1 MKYSASV
8 NIEIGVQDDFQYIVT
23 PNVKRVLGEI
33 VSSVAAGVHSFSII
47 GTYGTGKSSFI
58 MALEKGLR
66 GKDTSLVSNRSVFFG
81 LDSFY
86 LLNIVG
92 EYASLQWLLANK
104 LNTENNN
111 ALDALKQ
118 YCKRAE
124 AKNKAVIIV
133 VDEFGKVLEHAA
145 KNNPEEE
152 LYFIQQFCEILND
165 HRRKAILLTTLH
177 QNFSSYSSKLSE
189 TQRQEWQ
196 KVKGRFKEIVF
207 SEPVEQLLYLASEQ
221 LDLKPEQKADE
232 ADFVSVYALA
242 KQCRFISDSFSE
254 DTARKLNPIDPL
266 AASCLTLAIQKYGQN
281 ERSLFSFL
289 TTNGQFSVLN
299 YLRKPH
305 QTYNLAD
312 VYDYAIYN
320 FYSEI
325 SQVNLESSGWSAI
338 KVALGRIESGIL
350 VDEFI
355 SDAQKAVKSIGLLSI
370 FGSSETSLNRE
381 ALEKYCQCALG
392 IRNADEVIRE
402 LERVKVIRY
411 ATYKSQYILFEGTDI
426 NIEAELLRAA
436 TMVPTPSAT
445 VDELRDYIK
454 PRIASASAAFY
465 SKGTPRYFSFI
476 VLNEPEAKVPDGDID
491 GFCELIFPLEGGCM
505 DQVKAISASSEEALL
520 FAVFNNVSDIVKHLH
535 EIKKL
540 QYIAEKVAV
549 DDQVAKRELLNI
561 QEFEKNCLNS
571 ALNDYLF
578 DGSGNVTWIFKGQE
592 CQIHS
597 KKDFNKLL
605 SAVCAKVYSGTPA
618 IQNELFNKQKLSS
631 AISLA
636 KSNLLDRILT
646 YPDQPDLG
654 FGAEEFPP
662 EKTIYITLLKNTGI
676 HRQDEDGAYVFG
688 APTDDRIMEFWNAC
702 EEFVAKTVD
711 RPRKVSELIKILMSR
726 PFKMKQGFIDFWIPI
741 YLYIKQQDFAL
752 YGAAGNYVM
761 GINREVFDLLW
772 KHPGDFTIKAFSVS
786 GVKLEFF
793 RKYRQFLKKD
803 DEIALSKDSFA
814 NTFKPF
820 LYFFK
825 NLNEYAQHTYK
836 FSNPNVAKF
845 RDVLA
850 NAVDPEKVFFEQ
862 LPESLG
868 YRGDTL
874 DDDFIQDYLDK
885 IRSAI
890 RELNA
895 CYPELIER
903 IEDRLIEKLGLPADY
918 ESYKAVLTARY
929 ARVKKHLLTQ
939 KARSFLDRVIAP
951 AETNKE
957 FIERISSVVLDK
969 QLYKLRDKEEEALL
983 DNIIFLFYELDRYV
997 GISDVAEADSDDTLY
1012 SFGLLNTNGVN
1023 EQQKTYR
1030 LPKPKRAEVQKRKAE
1045 LEKLLSGDSNLDV
1058 CILLEMLADKIK
1070 N

>member
-1 MKYSASV
+1 MKYNASV
-8 NIEIGVQDDFQYIVT
+8 NIEIGVQEDFQYIVT
-23 PNVKRVLGEI
+23 PNVQRVLGDI
-33 VSSVAAGVHSFSII
+33 ASSVTTGVHSFSVI
-47 GTYGTGKSSFI
+47 GTYGTGKSSFV
-58 MALEKGLR
+58 MALERGLM
-66 GKDTSLVSNRSVFFG
+66 GKDNSLVKEKTVFFG
-81 LDSFY
+81 GDSFEF
-86 LLNIVG
+86 LNIVG
-92 EYASLQWLLANK
+92 EYDSLQGLLSRK
-104 LNTENNN
+104 LKVENRNV
-111 ALDALKQ
+111 LDSIKQ
-118 YCKRAE
+118 YCKKAE
-124 AKNKAVIIV
+124 AKNKAVV
-133 VDEFGKVLEHAA
+133 VVIDEFGKILEHAA

-152 LYFIQQFCEILND
+152 LYFIQQLCELVND
-165 HRRKAILLTTLH
+165 HHRKAILLTTLH
-177 QNFSSYSSKLSE
+177 QNFGSYASKLSE
-189 TQRQEWQ
+189 SQRKEWQ
-196 KVKGRFKEIVF
+196 KVKGRFKEVVF
-207 SEPVEQLLYLASEQ
+207 SEPVEQLLFMAAEQ
-221 LDLKPEQKADE
+221 LSLSPEQKADSS
-232 ADFVSVYALA
+232 DFTKVYRLA
-242 KQCRFISDSFSE
+242 KRCRYISDSFSE
-254 DTARKLNPIDPL
+254 DTANKLNPIDPL

-289 TTNGQFSVLN
+289 TTTGQYSILN
-299 YLRKPH
+299 YVRKPH

-350 VDEFI
+350 KDGLI
-355 SDAQKAVKSIGLLSI
+355 CDAQKVVKTIGLLSI
-370 FGSSETSLNRE
+370 FGSSETSLDRE
-381 ALEKYCQCALG
+381 SLVEYSCCALG
-392 IRNADEVIRE
+392 IDNASEVVRE
-402 LERVKVIRY
+402 LERVKIIRY

-426 NIEAELLRAA
+426 DIEAELLRAA

-465 SKGTPRYFSFI
+465 KYGTPRYFSFV
-476 VLNEPEAKVPDGDID
+476 VLNEPEARVPEGDID
-491 GFCELIFPLEGGCM
+491 GFCELIFPLEDGCIN
-505 DQVKAISASSEEALL
+505 QVKALSASSDEALL
-520 FAVFNNVSDIVKHLH
+520 FAVFNNVDEIVKHLH

-540 QYIAEKVAV
+540 QFISEKVAV
-549 DDQVAKRELLNI
+549 DDQVAKREISNI

-578 DGSGNVTWIFKGQE
+578 DGSGNVTWFFKGKE
-592 CQIHS
+592 RPILS
-597 KKDFNKLL
+597 KRDFNKLL
-605 SAVCAKVYSGTPA
+605 SAVCAEVYSGVPT

-646 YPDQPDLG
+646 YPDKPDLG
-654 FGAEEFPP
+654 FGENDFPP

-688 APTDDRIMEFWNAC
+688 APSDKKVLEFWNAC
-702 EEFVAKTVD
+702 ESFVARTVD
-711 RPRKVSELIKILMSR
+711 HPRKVSELIKVLTSR
-726 PFKMKQGFIDFWIPI
+726 PFKLKQGFIDFWIPV

-803 DEIALSKDSFA
+803 DEVLLSKDSFA

-820 LYFFK
+820 LFFFK
-825 NLNEYAQHTYK
+825 NLNDYAKSTYK
-836 FSNPNVAKF
+836 FSNPNVARF

-868 YRGDTL
+868 YRGDEL
-874 DDDFIQDYLDK
+874 DDDFIQDYLEK
-885 IRSAI
+885 IRSAV
-890 RELNA
+890 RELNS
-895 CYPELIER
+895 CYPELIKR
-903 IEDRLIEKLGLPADY
+903 IENRLIEKLGLPADY
-918 ESYKAVLTARY
+918 TSYKTVLNARY
-929 ARVKKHLLTQ
+929 EHVKKHLLTQ
-939 KARSFLDRVIAP
+939 KTRSFLERVLAP

-969 QLYKLRDKEEEALL
+969 QLYKLKDKEEEALL

-997 GISDVAEADSDDTLY
+997 GISEVAEENSDDTLY

-1030 LPKPKRAEVQKRKAE
+1030 LPKQKQSLVNQKMKE
-1045 LEKLLSGDSNLDV
+1045 IESLLSGDSNLDV
-1058 CILLEMLADKIK
+1058 CILLELLSDKIK
-1070 N
+1070 K

>member
-1 MKYSASV
+1 MKYNASV
-8 NIEIGVQDDFQYIVT
+8 NIEFGLQEDFQYIVT
-23 PNVKRVLGEI
+23 PNVQRVLGDI
-33 VSSVAAGVHSFSII
+33 VSSVSTGIHSFSVI

-58 MALEKGLR
+58 MALEGGLL
-66 GKDTSLVSNRSVFFG
+66 GKNDSLIKERTVFFG
-81 LDSFY
+81 SDSFEI
-86 LLNIVG
+86 LNIVG
-92 EYASLQWLLANK
+92 EYDSLQGLLSRK
-104 LNTENNN
+104 LNVENRNVF
-111 ALDALKQ
+111 DCIKQ
-118 YCKRAE
+118 FCKKAE
-124 AKNKAVIIV
+124 SKNKAVIIV
-133 VDEFGKVLEHAA
+133 IDEFGKVLEHAA

-152 LYFIQQFCEILND
+152 LYFIQQLCELVND
-165 HRRKAILLTTLH
+165 HRRKAILLSTLH
-177 QNFSSYSSKLSE
+177 QNFGSYASKLSE
-189 TQRQEWQ
+189 SQRKEWQ

-207 SEPVEQLLYLASEQ
+207 SEPVEQLLFLAAEQ
-221 LDLKPEQKADE
+221 LNLSSEHKANE
-232 ADFVSVYALA
+232 CDFDKVYQLA
-242 KQCRFISDSFSE
+242 KKCRFISDSFSLE
-254 DTARKLNPIDPL
+254 TARKLNPIDPL

-289 TTNGQFSVLN
+289 TTTGQYSIQN
-299 YLRKPH
+299 YAGKLH

-350 VDEFI
+350 PDEI
-355 SDAQKAVKSIGLLSI
+355 IADAQRIIKSIGLLSI

-381 ALEKYCQCALG
+381 SLEDYCKCALG
-392 IRNADEVIRE
+392 IDNADEIIRE

-426 NIEAELLRAA
+426 NIEAEILRAA

-476 VLNEPEAKVPDGDID
+476 VLNEPESKVPEGDID
-491 GFCELIFPLEGGCM
+491 GFCELIFPLEEGCM
-505 DQVKAISASSEEALL
+505 DQVKVLSTSSEEALL
-520 FAVFNNVSDIVKHLH
+520 FAVFNNVDDIVKHLH

-540 QYIAEKVAV
+540 QYIAEKVAI
-549 DDQVAKRELLNI
+549 DDQVAKREILNI

-571 ALNDYLF
+571 SLNDYLF
-578 DGSGNVTWIFKGQE
+578 DGSGNVTWIFRGQE
-592 CQIHS
+592 CQIRS

-605 SAVCAKVYSGTPA
+605 SSVCDEVYSGTPA

-636 KSNLLDRILT
+636 KSNLLDRILAH
-646 YPDQPDLG
+646 PDQVDLG
-654 FGAEEFPP
+654 FGENEFPP

-676 HRQDEDGAYVFG
+676 HRQDEDGAYIFG
-688 APTDDRIMEFWNAC
+688 TPTDERVMAFWNAC
-702 EEFVAKTVD
+702 ESFIAKTVD
-711 RPRKVSELIKILMSR
+711 RPRRVSELIKLLMSR
-726 PFKMKQGFIDFWIPI
+726 PFKLKQGFIDFWIPVF
-741 YLYIKQQDFAL
+741 LYIKQQDFAM
-752 YGAAGNYVM
+752 YSANGSYVM
-761 GINREVFDLLW
+761 NINREVIDLLW

-820 LYFFK
+820 LFFFK
-825 NLNEYAQHTYK
+825 NLNEYAKNTYK

-874 DDDFIQDYLDK
+874 DDDFIQDYLEK
-885 IRSAI
+885 IRGAV

-895 CYPELIER
+895 CYPELIKR
-903 IEDRLIEKLGLPADY
+903 IEDHLVERLGLPANY
-918 ESYKAVLTARY
+918 EAYKATLASRY
-929 ARVKKHLLTQ
+929 AHVKKHLLTQ
-939 KARSFLDRVIAP
+939 KARSFLERVLAP

-969 QLYKLRDKEEEALL
+969 QLYKLKDKEEEALL
-983 DNIIFLFYELDRYV
+983 DNIIFLFYELDRYIGMSEV
-997 GISDVAEADSDDTLY
+997 VENDTEDTLY

-1030 LPKPKRAEVQKRKAE
+1030 LPKPQQSLVHKKKQE
-1045 LEKLLSGDSNLDV
+1045 LERMLSGDTNIDV
-1058 CILLEMLADKIK
+1058 CILLELLADKIK
-1070 N
+1070 K

>member
-104 LNTENNN
+104 LNTDKNN

-189 TQRQEWQ
+189 SQRQEWQ

-289 TTNGQFSVLN
+289 TTTGQFSVLN

-350 VDEFI
+350 SDEFI
-355 SDAQKAVKSIGLLSI
+355 SDAQKVVKSIGLLSI

-392 IRNADEVIRE
+392 IGNAGKVIRE

-454 PRIASASAAFY
+454 PRIASA
-465 SKGTPRYFSFI
+465 
-476 VLNEPEAKVPDGDID
+476 
-491 GFCELIFPLEGGCM
+491 
-505 DQVKAISASSEEALL
+505 
-520 FAVFNNVSDIVKHLH
+520 
-535 EIKKL
+535 
-540 QYIAEKVAV
+540 
-549 DDQVAKRELLNI
+549 
-561 QEFEKNCLNS
+561 
-571 ALNDYLF
+571 
-578 DGSGNVTWIFKGQE
+578 
-592 CQIHS
+592 
-597 KKDFNKLL
+597 
-605 SAVCAKVYSGTPA
+605 
-618 IQNELFNKQKLSS
+618 
-631 AISLA
+631 
-636 KSNLLDRILT
+636 
-646 YPDQPDLG
+646 
-654 FGAEEFPP
+654 
-662 EKTIYITLLKNTGI
+662 
-676 HRQDEDGAYVFG
+676 
-688 APTDDRIMEFWNAC
+688 
-702 EEFVAKTVD
+702 
-711 RPRKVSELIKILMSR
+711 
-726 PFKMKQGFIDFWIPI
+726 
-741 YLYIKQQDFAL
+741 
-752 YGAAGNYVM
+752 
-761 GINREVFDLLW
+761 
-772 KHPGDFTIKAFSVS
+772 
-786 GVKLEFF
+786 
-793 RKYRQFLKKD
+793 
-803 DEIALSKDSFA
+803 
-814 NTFKPF
+814 
-820 LYFFK
+820 
-825 NLNEYAQHTYK
+825 
-836 FSNPNVAKF
+836 
-845 RDVLA
+845 
-850 NAVDPEKVFFEQ
+850 
-862 LPESLG
+862 
-868 YRGDTL
+868 
-874 DDDFIQDYLDK
+874 
-885 IRSAI
+885 
-890 RELNA
+890 
-895 CYPELIER
+895 
-903 IEDRLIEKLGLPADY
+903 
-918 ESYKAVLTARY
+918 
-929 ARVKKHLLTQ
+929 
-939 KARSFLDRVIAP
+939 
-951 AETNKE
+951 
-957 FIERISSVVLDK
+957 
-969 QLYKLRDKEEEALL
+969 
-983 DNIIFLFYELDRYV
+983 
-997 GISDVAEADSDDTLY
+997 
-1012 SFGLLNTNGVN
+1012 
-1023 EQQKTYR
+1023 
-1030 LPKPKRAEVQKRKAE
+1030 
-1045 LEKLLSGDSNLDV
+1045 
-1058 CILLEMLADKIK
+1058 
-1070 N
+1070 

>member
-1 MKYSASV
+1 MKYNASV

-23 PNVKRVLGEI
+23 PNVQRVLGEI
-33 VSSVAAGVHSFSII
+33 VSSVAAGIHSFSVI

-58 MALEKGLR
+58 MALERGLA
-66 GKDTSLVSNRSVFFG
+66 GKDDTLLKKKTVFFG
-81 LDSFY
+81 LESFKIF
-86 LLNIVG
+86 NIVG
-92 EYASLQWLLANK
+92 EYDSLQGLLARK
-104 LNTENNN
+104 LKTDNRN

-118 YCKRAE
+118 YCKKAE
-124 AKNKAVIIV
+124 SKNIAVIIV
-133 VDEFGKVLEHAA
+133 IDEFGKVLEHAA

-152 LYFIQQFCEILND
+152 LYFIQQMCEVIND
-165 HRRKAILLTTLH
+165 HRRKALLLTTLH
-177 QNFSSYSSKLSE
+177 QNFSSYASKLTES
-189 TQRQEWQ
+189 QRQEWQ
-196 KVKGRFKEIVF
+196 KVKGRFKEVVF
-207 SEPVEQLLYLASEQ
+207 SEPVEQLLFLAAEQ
-221 LDLKPEQKADE
+221 LTLSPEQRADDN
-232 ADFVSVYALA
+232 DFSTVYHLA

-254 DTARKLNPIDPL
+254 ETASKLNPIDPL

-289 TTNGQFSVLN
+289 TTTGQYSILN
-299 YLRKPH
+299 YVGKPH

-350 VDEFI
+350 DDTFI
-355 SDAQKAVKSIGLLSI
+355 TAAQKVIKSIGLLSI
-370 FGSSETSLNRE
+370 FGSSETSLNRN
-381 ALEKYCQCALG
+381 ALETYCHSALG
-392 IRNADEVIRE
+392 IANASEVIRE

-436 TMVPTPSAT
+436 TMVPTPPAT

-465 SKGTPRYFSFI
+465 TKGTPRYFSFI
-476 VLNEPEAKVPDGDID
+476 VLNEPEVKVPEGDID
-491 GFCELIFPLEGGCM
+491 GYCELIFPLEDGCI
-505 DQVKAISASSEEALL
+505 DQVKALSASSDDALL
-520 FAVFNNVSDIVKHLH
+520 FAVFNNVSEVVNHLY

-540 QYIAEKVAV
+540 QYVAEKVAV
-549 DDQVAKRELLNI
+549 DDQVAKREISSI

-578 DGSGNVTWIFKGQE
+578 DGSGHVTWIFKGKE
-592 CQIHS
+592 CPIHS

-605 SAVCAKVYSGTPA
+605 SLICTEVYPCTPA

-636 KSNLLDRILT
+636 KSNLLDRILAF
-646 YPDQPDLG
+646 PDRPDLG
-654 FGAEEFPP
+654 FDENEFPP
-662 EKTIYITLLKNTGI
+662 EKTIYISLLKSTGI
-676 HRQDEDGAYVFG
+676 HRLDEDGAFVFG
-688 APTDDRIMEFWNAC
+688 APTDERVMEFWNAC
-702 EEFVAKTVD
+702 EAFVAKTVD
-711 RPRKVSELIKILMSR
+711 RPKKVSELIKMLTAR
-726 PFKMKQGFIDFWIPI
+726 PFKLKQGFIDFWIPI
-741 YLYIKQQDFAL
+741 FLYIKQQDFAM
-752 YGAAGNYVM
+752 YSANGSYVM
-761 GINREVFDLLW
+761 NINREVIDLLW
-772 KHPGDFTIKAFSVS
+772 KHPNEYSIKAFSVS

-803 DEIALSKDSFA
+803 DEIALRKDSFA

-820 LYFFK
+820 LIFFK
-825 NLNEYAQHTYK
+825 NLNDYAKNTYK

-868 YRGDTL
+868 YRGDEL
-874 DDDFIQDYLDK
+874 DDDFIQDYLEK
-885 IRSAI
+885 IRAAV

-895 CYPELIER
+895 CYPELIKR
-903 IEDRLIEKLGLPADY
+903 IENRLIEKLGLPSDY
-918 ESYKAVLTARY
+918 EAYKAVLTSRY
-929 ARVKKHLLTQ
+929 AHVKKYLLTQ
-939 KARSFLDRVIAP
+939 KARSFLDRVLAP

-957 FIERISSVVLDK
+957 FIERVSSVVLDK
-969 QLYKLRDKEEEALL
+969 QLYKLKDKEEEALL
-983 DNIIFLFYELDRYV
+983 DNIIYLFYELDRYI
-997 GISDVAEADSDDTLY
+997 GISEVVEDNTEDTLY

-1030 LPKPKRAEVQKRKAE
+1030 LPKPKQSLVQQKKQE
-1045 LEKLLSGDSNLDV
+1045 LEQMLSGDSNLDV
-1058 CILLEMLADKIK
+1058 CILLELLADKIK
-1070 N
+1070 K

>member
-1 MKYSASV
+1 MKYNASV

-23 PNVKRVLGEI
+23 PNVQRVLGDI
-33 VSSVAAGVHSFSII
+33 VTSVSSGVHSFSII

-58 MALEKGLR
+58 MALEKGLQ
-66 GKDTSLVSNRSVFFG
+66 GKNDSLVKERTVFYG
-81 LDSFY
+81 LDSFEII
-86 LLNIVG
+86 NIVG
-92 EYASLQWLLANK
+92 EYDSLQSLLARK
-104 LNTENNN
+104 LRSENRNV
-111 ALDALKQ
+111 LDALKSR
-118 YCKRAE
+118 CKTAE
-124 AKNKAVIIV
+124 SKNKAYIIV
-133 VDEFGKVLEHAA
+133 IDEFGKVLEHAA

-152 LYFIQQFCEILND
+152 LYFIQQLCEVIND
-165 HRRKAILLTTLH
+165 HRRKALLLTTLH
-177 QNFSSYSSKLSE
+177 QNFSSYASKLSE
-189 TQRQEWQ
+189 PQRKEWQ
-196 KVKGRFKEIVF
+196 KVKGRFKEVVF
-207 SEPVEQLLYLASEQ
+207 SEPVEQLLFLAAEQ
-221 LDLKPEQKADE
+221 LSLSPEQKANE
-232 ADFVSVYALA
+232 TDFSTVYRIA

-254 DTARKLNPIDPL
+254 ETARKLNPMDPL

-289 TTNGQFSVLN
+289 TTTGQYSILN
-299 YLRKPH
+299 YVGKSH

-312 VYDYAIYN
+312 VYDYVIYN
-320 FYSEI
+320 FYSDI

-350 VDEFI
+350 LDGFI
-355 SDAQKAVKSIGLLSI
+355 SDAQKIVKAIGLLSI
-370 FGSSETSLNRE
+370 FGSSETSLDRRS
-381 ALEKYCQCALG
+381 LEQYCQCALG
-392 IRNADEVIRE
+392 IDNADEIIRE

-436 TMVPTPSAT
+436 TMVPTPAAT

-454 PRIASASAAFY
+454 PRVASASAAFY
-465 SKGTPRYFSFI
+465 AKGTPRYFSFI
-476 VLNEPEAKVPDGDID
+476 VLNEPEAKVPEGDID
-491 GFCELIFPLEGGCM
+491 GFCELIFPLEDGCI
-505 DQVKAISASSEEALL
+505 DQVKELSASSQEALL

-549 DDQVAKRELLNI
+549 DDQVAKREIANI
-561 QEFEKNCLNS
+561 QEYEKNCLNS

-578 DGSGNVTWIFKGQE
+578 DGSGNVIWFFKGKE
-592 CQIHS
+592 CLIRTR
-597 KKDFNKLL
+597 KDFNKLL
-605 SAVCAKVYSGTPA
+605 SIVCAEVYSGTPA

-636 KSNLLDRILT
+636 KSNLLDRILEH
-646 YPDQPDLG
+646 PDEADLG
-654 FGAEEFPP
+654 FGENEFPP
-662 EKTIYITLLKNTGI
+662 EKTIYLTLLKNTGI

-688 APTDDRIMEFWNAC
+688 APTDSKVMEFWDAC
-702 EEFVAKTVD
+702 ESFIVKTVD
-711 RPRKVSELIKILMSR
+711 RPRKVSELIKLLQAR
-726 PFKMKQGFIDFWIPI
+726 PFKLKQGFIDFWIPI
-741 YLYIKQQDFAL
+741 FLYIKQQDFAL

-803 DEIALSKDSFA
+803 EDIALSKDSFA

-820 LYFFK
+820 LFFFK
-825 NLNEYAQHTYK
+825 SLNEYAKNTYK
-836 FSNPNVAKF
+836 FSNPNVARF

-868 YRGDTL
+868 YRGDEL
-874 DDDFIQDYLDK
+874 DDDFIQDYLEK
-885 IRSAI
+885 IRSAV

-895 CYPELIER
+895 CYPELIKR
-903 IEDRLIEKLGLPADY
+903 IEDRLIEKLGLPTDY
-918 ESYKAVLTARY
+918 ESYKAILNTRY
-929 ARVKKHLLTQ
+929 VHVKKHLLTQ
-939 KARSFLDRVIAP
+939 KARSFLDRVLAP

-969 QLYKLRDKEEEALL
+969 QLYKLKDKEEEALL
-983 DNIIFLFYELDRYV
+983 DNIIFLFYELDRYI
-997 GISDVAEADSDDTLY
+997 GISEIAEENSEDTLY

-1030 LPKPKRAEVQKRKAE
+1030 LPKPKLSLVQQKKNE
-1045 LEKLLSGDSNLDV
+1045 LEQMLSGDSNLDV
-1058 CILLEMLADKIK
+1058 CILLELLADKIK

>member
-1 MKYSASV
+1 MRYNASV

-23 PNVKRVLGEI
+23 PNVRRVLGEI
-33 VSSVAAGVHSFSII
+33 VSSVATGVHSFSII

-66 GKDTSLVSNRSVFFG
+66 GQDSSLVNNRTVFFG

-152 LYFIQQFCEILND
+152 LYFIQQFCEIIND

-177 QNFSSYSSKLSE
+177 QNFSSYASKLSE
-189 TQRQEWQ
+189 SQRQEWQ
-196 KVKGRFKEIVF
+196 KVKGRFKEVVF
-207 SEPVEQLLYLASEQ
+207 SEPVEQLLYLAAEQ
-221 LDLKPEQKADE
+221 LTLAPEQMADE
-232 ADFVSVYALA
+232 ADFAKVYTLA

-254 DTARKLNPIDPL
+254 KTARKLNPIDPL

-289 TTNGQFSVLN
+289 TTTGQYSILN
-299 YLRKPH
+299 YVGKPH

-350 VDEFI
+350 ADEFI
-355 SDAQKAVKSIGLLSI
+355 ADAQKVVKSIGLLSI

-381 ALEKYCQCALG
+381 SLEKYCQCALG
-392 IRNADEVIRE
+392 ISNADDVIRE

-445 VDELRDYIK
+445 VDELRDFIK
-454 PRIASASAAFY
+454 PRIASASAEYY
-465 SKGTPRYFSFI
+465 SKGTPRYFSFV

-491 GFCELIFPLEGGCM
+491 GFCELIFPLEDDCM
-505 DQVKAISASSEEALL
+505 QKVKALSEASDEALL

-540 QYIAEKVAV
+540 QYIAEKVAI
-549 DDQVAKRELLNI
+549 DDQVAKREISNI
-561 QEFEKNCLNS
+561 QDFEKNCLNA

-578 DGSGNVTWIFKGQE
+578 DGSGNVTWIFKGKE
-592 CQIHS
+592 CKIHS

-605 SAVCAKVYSGTPA
+605 SSVCAEVYSGTPV

-636 KSNLLDRILT
+636 KSNLLDRILN
-646 YPDQPDLG
+646 YPDQVDLG
-654 FGAEEFPP
+654 FREDEFPP

-688 APTDDRIMEFWNAC
+688 TPTDNKVLEFWNAC
-702 EEFVAKTVD
+702 EEFVAKTID

-726 PFKMKQGFIDFWIPI
+726 PYKMKQGFIDFWIPI
-741 YLYIKQQDFAL
+741 YLYIKQQDFAM
-752 YGAAGNYVM
+752 YNASGAYVM
-761 GINREVFDLLW
+761 NINREVIDLLW
-772 KHPGDFTIKAFSVS
+772 KHPGEYTIKAFSVS

-850 NAVDPEKVFFEQ
+850 NAVDPEKVFFEL

-868 YRGDTL
+868 YRGDAL

-885 IRSAI
+885 IHSAV

-895 CYPELIER
+895 CYPELIKR

-929 ARVKKHLLTQ
+929 AHVKKHLLTQ
-939 KARSFLDRVIAP
+939 KARSFLDRVLAP

-969 QLYKLRDKEEEALL
+969 QLFKLRDKEEEALL
-983 DNIIFLFYELDRYV
+983 DNIIFLFYELDRYI
-997 GISDVAEADSDDTLY
+997 GISEVAEADSDDTLY

-1023 EQQKTYR
+1023 ERQKTYR
-1030 LPKPKRAEVQKRKAE
+1030 LPKPKQAEVQKRKAE

>member
-1 MKYSASV
+1 MKYIASV
-8 NIEIGVQDDFQYIVT
+8 NIENGVQDDFQYIVT
-23 PNVKRVLGEI
+23 PNVQRVLGDI
-33 VSSVAAGVHSFSII
+33 VSNVSTGAHSFSVI

-58 MALEKGLR
+58 MALESGLLGEDR
-66 GKDTSLVSNRSVFFG
+66 SLVREKTVFFG
-81 LDSFY
+81 CDSFEI
-86 LLNIVG
+86 LNIVG
-92 EYASLQWLLANK
+92 EYDSLQGLLARK
-104 LNTENNN
+104 LKANNRN
-111 ALDALKQ
+111 ALDALKEK
-118 YCKRAE
+118 CRLAE
-124 AKNKAVIIV
+124 SKKKACIIV
-133 VDEFGKVLEHAA
+133 IDEFGKVLEHAA

-152 LYFIQQFCEILND
+152 LYFIQQLCELIND
-165 HRRKAILLTTLH
+165 HRRKSILLTTLH
-177 QNFSSYSSKLSE
+177 QNFSSYASKLSE
-189 TQRQEWQ
+189 SQRKEWQ
-196 KVKGRFKEIVF
+196 KVKGRFKEVVF
-207 SEPVEQLLYLASEQ
+207 SEPVEQLLYLAAEQ
-221 LDLKPEQKADE
+221 LSLSPEQKADKS
-232 ADFVSVYALA
+232 DFSKVYSLA
-242 KQCRFISDSFSE
+242 KRCHYITDSFSE
-254 DTARKLNPIDPL
+254 DTASKLNPVDPL

-289 TTNGQFSVLN
+289 TTTGQYSILN
-299 YLRKPH
+299 YVGRPH
-305 QTYNLAD
+305 QTYNLSD

-350 VDEFI
+350 DDKYI
-355 SDAQKAVKSIGLLSI
+355 ADAQKVVKTIGLLSI
-370 FGSSETSLNRE
+370 FGSSETSLNRDSLVE
-381 ALEKYCQCALG
+381 YCHCALG
-392 IRNADEVIRE
+392 IENADEVVRE

-445 VDELRDYIK
+445 IDELRDYIK

-465 SKGTPRYFSFI
+465 EKGTPRYFSFI
-476 VLNEPEAKVPDGDID
+476 ILNEPEAKVPDGDID
-491 GFCELIFPLEGGCM
+491 GFCELIFPLEEGCFE
-505 DQVKAISASSEEALL
+505 QVKTLSASCEEALL
-520 FAVFNNVSDIVKHLH
+520 FAVFNNVSEIVKHLH

-549 DDQVAKRELLNI
+549 DDQVAKREISNI
-561 QEFEKNCLNS
+561 QEYEKNCLNS

-578 DGSGNVTWIFKGQE
+578 DGSGNVSWIFKGKE
-592 CQIHS
+592 CQVRS

-605 SAVCAKVYSGTPA
+605 SSVCSKVYSGTPA

-636 KSNLLDRILT
+636 KSNLLDRVLA

-654 FGAEEFPP
+654 FGENEFPP

-688 APTDDRIMEFWNAC
+688 APSDVKIMEFWNAC
-702 EEFVAKTVD
+702 ESFIAKTVD

-726 PFKMKQGFIDFWIPI
+726 PFKLKQGFIDFWIPI

-761 GINREVFDLLW
+761 GINREVFELLW
-772 KHPGDFTIKAFSVS
+772 KHPGDFSIKAFSVS

-820 LYFFK
+820 LFFFK
-825 NLNEYAQHTYK
+825 NLNDYAKSTYK

-868 YRGDTL
+868 YRGDEF
-874 DDDFIQDYLDK
+874 DDDFIQDYLEK
-885 IRSAI
+885 IRAAV

-895 CYPELIER
+895 CYPELIRR
-903 IEDRLIEKLGLPADY
+903 IENRLVEKLGLPADY
-918 ESYKAVLTARY
+918 ESYKPILNVRY
-929 ARVKKHLLTQ
+929 AHVKKHLLTQ
-939 KARSFLDRVIAP
+939 KARSFLDRVLAP

-969 QLYKLRDKEEEALL
+969 QLYKLKDKEEEALL
-983 DNIIFLFYELDRYV
+983 DNIIFLFYELDRYI
-997 GISDVAEADSDDTLY
+997 GISEVAEENSDDTLY

-1030 LPKPKRAEVQKRKAE
+1030 LPKPKQPLVHQKM
-1045 LEKLLSGDSNLDV
+1045 LEIDKLLSGDSNLDV
-1058 CILLEMLADKIK
+1058 CILLELLADKIK
-1070 N
+1070 

>member
-1 MKYSASV
+1 MKYNASV
-8 NIEIGVQDDFQYIVT
+8 NIEFGVQEDFQYIVT
-23 PNVKRVLGEI
+23 PNVQRVLGEI
-33 VSSVAAGVHSFSII
+33 VSCVSTGIHSFSII

-58 MALEKGLR
+58 MALEKGLM
-66 GKDTSLVSNRSVFFG
+66 GKDHSLVKERTVLFG
-81 LDSFY
+81 ADAFEI
-86 LLNIVG
+86 LNIVG
-92 EYASLQWLLANK
+92 EYDSLQSILARK
-104 LNTENNN
+104 LRIDNRNVLDFIKQFCKKVESKNN
-111 ALDALKQ
+111 
-118 YCKRAE
+118 
-124 AKNKAVIIV
+124 AVIIV
-133 VDEFGKVLEHAA
+133 IDEFGKVLEHAA

-152 LYFIQQFCEILND
+152 LYFIQQLCELVND
-165 HRRKAILLTTLH
+165 HHRKAVLLSTLH
-177 QNFSSYSSKLSE
+177 QNFGSYSNKLSE
-189 TQRQEWQ
+189 SQRKEWQ

-207 SEPVEQLLYLASEQ
+207 SEPIEQLLFLASEQ
-221 LDLKPEQKADE
+221 LSLSSDQKADE
-232 ADFVSVYALA
+232 TDFARIYRLA
-242 KQCRFISDSFSE
+242 KRCRFISDSFSE
-254 DTARKLNPIDPL
+254 DTAKKLNPIDPL
-266 AASCLTLAIQKYGQN
+266 AASCLTLVIQKYGQN

-289 TTNGQFSVLN
+289 TTTGQYSILN
-299 YLRKPH
+299 YVGKPH
-305 QTYNLAD
+305 KTYNLAD

-350 VDEFI
+350 IDEFVAN
-355 SDAQKAVKSIGLLSI
+355 AQQIIKTIGLLSI
-370 FGSSETSLNRE
+370 FGSSETTLNRE
-381 ALEKYCQCALG
+381 SLEEYCHFALG
-392 IRNADEVIRE
+392 IDNANDIIRE

-411 ATYKSQYILFEGTDI
+411 ATYKSQYILFEGTDV

-436 TMVPTPSAT
+436 TMVPTPAPT

-454 PRIASASAAFY
+454 PRIAAASAAFY
-465 SKGTPRYFSFI
+465 TKGTPRYFSFI
-476 VLNEPEAKVPDGDID
+476 VQNEPEVKVPDGDID
-491 GFCELIFPLEGGCM
+491 GFCELIFPLEDSCLE
-505 DQVKAISASSEEALL
+505 QVKSLSATCEEALL
-520 FAVFNNVSDIVKHLH
+520 FAVFNNVSDIIKHLH

-540 QYIAEKVAV
+540 QYIAEKIAI
-549 DDQVAKRELLNI
+549 DDQVAKREIINI

-578 DGSGNVTWIFKGQE
+578 DGSGKVTWFFKGKE
-592 CQIHS
+592 CRIRS

-605 SAVCAKVYSGTPA
+605 STVCAEVYSGTPA
-618 IQNELFNKQKLSS
+618 IHNELFNKQKLSS

-636 KSNLLDRILT
+636 KSNLLDRILS
-646 YPDQPDLG
+646 YPDQADLG
-654 FGAEEFPP
+654 FGNNEFPP

-676 HRQDEDGAYVFG
+676 HRLDEDGAYIFG
-688 APTDDRIMEFWNAC
+688 APIDENVLEFWNAC
-702 EEFVAKTVD
+702 ESFILRSVD
-711 RPRKVSELIKILMSR
+711 RPRKVSELIKILKSR
-726 PFKMKQGFIDFWIPI
+726 PFKLKQGFIDFWIPI

-803 DEIALSKDSFA
+803 DEIALGKDSFA

-820 LYFFK
+820 LFFFK
-825 NLNEYAQHTYK
+825 NLNDYAKSTYK

-868 YRGDTL
+868 YRGDEL
-874 DDDFIQDYLDK
+874 DDDFIQDYLEK
-885 IRSAI
+885 IRAAV

-895 CYPELIER
+895 CYPELIKR
-903 IEDRLIEKLGLPADY
+903 IENRLVDKLGLPTDY
-918 ESYKAVLTARY
+918 ESYKPMLNARY
-929 ARVKKHLLTQ
+929 AYVKKHLLTQ
-939 KARSFLDRVIAP
+939 KARSFLDRVLAP

-969 QLYKLRDKEEEALL
+969 QLYKLKDKEEEALL
-983 DNIIFLFYELDRYV
+983 DNIIFLFYELDRYI
-997 GISDVAEADSDDTLY
+997 GISEVAEENSDDTLY

-1030 LPKPKRAEVQKRKAE
+1030 LPKPKQSLVQQKKRE
-1045 LEKLLSGDSNLDV
+1045 LEQMLSGDSNLDV
-1058 CILLEMLADKIK
+1058 CILLELLADKIK
-1070 N
+1070 K